1 MVLSP
6 KRVVGLCGKACAR
19 TKRHNPW
26 CSARSTCCAGAMRT
40 AATLLSVWHQHD
52 TALPHAV
59 ILLRMRHVYVHVP
72 FCRRRCTY
80 CDFSIAVRKRIP
92 APEYVDAVSGEL
104 HLVRA
109 ADSEPLETLYLGGGT
124 PSLLPPDALATL
136 LTRLFAALSS

>member
-26 CSARSTCCAGAMRT
+26 CSARSTCCAGPMRT

-59 ILLRMRHVYVHVP
+59 ILLRMRHVYLHVP

-80 CDFSIAVRKRIP
+80 CGFSIAVRKRIP
-92 APEYVDAVSGEL
+92 AREYVDAVVQEL
-104 HLVRA
+104 RQGLTDPGR
-109 ADSEPLETLYLGGGT
+109 EPGDAEAGLETIYFGGGT
-124 PSLLPPDALATL
+124 PSLLPPDALA
-136 LTRLFAALSS
+136 